1 MVRLTFTSL
10 TIKVFVMTENGAN
23 GSGDIDSDV
32 VNDSNDNVYG
42 GMMVALSN

>member
-1 MVRLTFTSL
+1 
-10 TIKVFVMTENGAN
+10 MTENGAN

-42 GMMVALSN
+42 GMMVALSNWHNLEPPVKSLK